1 MILPFL
7 PAANIVRPVGF
18 VIAERILYI
27 SSSGY
32 CLLIVIGYKK
42 ICKKVNSVKCKVCIY
57 LYTSKAK
64 TQIECFNIV
73 LYRLTVNNGVVSDYY
88 VSIYLN
94 LGAHI

>member
-1 MILPFL
+1 MIIGVSLMILPFL

-42 ICKKVNSVKCKVCIY
+42 ICNKVNSVKCKVCIY
-57 LYTSKAK
+57 LHTRKAK
-64 TQIECFNIV
+64 TQIECFNIEAGIFF
-73 LYRLTVNNGVVSDYY
+73 RLTCA
-88 VSIYLN
+88 
-94 LGAHI
+94 LGAH